1 MEIVGCDFQ
10 SKDFTLVTHKL
21 FGLEIEMSK
30 QAKTLTQAELRRV
43 LGYVATR
50 KQASRNRAIL
60 MTGHLSGMRVG
71 EIAALKMSDVIGL
84 DGKVK
89 TEIHLQPNQT
99 KGSVGRTVVVSEKL
113 QKELTAYAK
122 TLEQTD
128 KNAAFFPTQ
137 KRNSGFSAN
146 TLAQHLMYIYRRAG
160 IEGASSHSMRRTYIT
175 NMAAKGVSVRVLMSL
190 AGHKNISTTQA
201 YIDVNDD
208 MKRKAVELA
217 Y

>member
-1 MEIVGCDFQ
+1 M
-10 SKDFTLVTHKL
+10 
-21 FGLEIEMSK
+21 K

-43 LGYVATR
+43 LDYVATR
-50 KQASRNRAIL
+50 PQAARNRAIL
-60 MTGHLSGMRVG
+60 MIGYLSGMRVG
-71 EIAALKMSDVIGL
+71 EIAALKIEDVIGL
-84 DGKVK
+84 DGKIK
-89 TEIHLQPNQT
+89 TEIHLRANQT
-99 KGSVGRTVVVSEKL
+99 KGSEGRTVVVSEKL

-122 TLEQTD
+122 TLELTD
-128 KNAAFFPTQ
+128 RNAAFFPTQ

-146 TLAQHLMYIYRRAG
+146 TLAQHLMYIYKRAG
-160 IEGASSHSMRRTYIT
+160 FSDCSSHSARRTFIT

-217 Y
+217 

>member
-1 MEIVGCDFQ
+1 MND
-10 SKDFTLVTHKL
+10 LV
-21 FGLEIEMSK
+21 LEADMK

-43 LGYVATR
+43 LDFLATR
-50 KQASRNRAIL
+50 KHAQRNRAIL
-60 MTGHLSGMRVG
+60 LTGHLSGMRVG
-71 EIAALKMSDVIGL
+71 EIAALKMGDVIGL
-84 DGKVK
+84 DGTIKS
-89 TEIHLQPNQT
+89 EIRLQPNQT
-99 KGSVGRTVVVSEKL
+99 KGSMCRTVVISEKL

-128 KNAAFFPTQ
+128 RNAAFFGTQ
-137 KRNSGFSAN
+137 KQPKRGFTAN

-160 IEGASSHSMRRTYIT
+160 IDGASSHSMRRTYIT

>member
-1 MEIVGCDFQ
+1 MAAVGCDLE
-10 SKDFTLVTHKL
+10 SKDFTLVTHQL
-21 FGLEIEMSK
+21 FGLEAEMK

-43 LGYVATR
+43 LDYVATR
-50 KQASRNRAIL
+50 PLAQRNRAIL
-60 MTGHLSGMRVG
+60 MIGYLSGMRVG
-71 EIAALKMSDVIGL
+71 EIAALKIGDVIGL
-84 DGKVK
+84 DGKIK
-89 TEIHLQPNQT
+89 TEIHLRSNQT
-99 KGSVGRTVVVSEKL
+99 KGSDGRTVVVSEKL

-128 KNAAFFPTQ
+128 KNAAFFGTQ
-137 KRNSGFSAN
+137 KEPERGFTAN

-160 IEGASSHSMRRTYIT
+160 IEGASSHSARRTFIT
-175 NMAAKGVSVRVLMSL
+175 NMASKGVSVRVLMSL

-217 Y
+217 

>member
-1 MEIVGCDFQ
+1 M
-10 SKDFTLVTHKL
+10 
-21 FGLEIEMSK
+21 K
-30 QAKTLTQAELRRV
+30 QAKTLTQQELRRV
-43 LGYVATR
+43 LDYVATR
-50 KQASRNRAIL
+50 KQAARNRAIL
-60 MTGHLSGMRVG
+60 LTGHLSGMRVG
-71 EIAALKMSDVIGL
+71 EIAALKMGDVIGL
-84 DGKVK
+84 DDKIK
-89 TEIHLQPNQT
+89 TEINLQPNQT

-113 QKELTAYAK
+113 QRELTAYVK
-122 TLEQTD
+122 TLGQTD
-128 KNAAFFPTQ
+128 KNAAFFATQ
-137 KRNSGFSAN
+137 KQPTRGFTAN
-146 TLAQHLMYIYRRAG
+146 TLSQHLMYIYRRSG